1 MIFRNLDSTGDWVL
15 GYGKSSYVRDEAAIE
30 TNIKTRLASWVGNC
44 PWDLTAGVD
53 WINRLDAN
61 QAAQLQL
68 DLSNVIA
75 QSAGVVN
82 VTFVEGVLDGKTR
95 NFVVRYKVD
104 TVYSQSFTREV
115 DILLGA
121 QGN

>member
-75 QSAGVVN
+75 QSDGVVN

>member
-75 QSAGVVN
+75 QSDGVVN

-95 NFVVRYKVD
+95 NFVVRYNVD
-104 TVYSQSFTREV
+104 TVYSRSFSREV

>member
-1 MIFRNLDSTGDWVL
+1 MIFRNLTLAGDWVF
-15 GYGKSSYVRDEAAIE
+15 GAGKSSYARDEAAIE
-30 TNIKTRLASWVGNC
+30 ANIKTRLASWVGNC

-75 QSAGVVN
+75 QSFGVVN
-82 VTFVEGVLDGKTR
+82 VTFVEAVLDGKTR

-104 TVYSQSFTREV
+104 TVYSQSFAREV

>member
-1 MIFRNLDSTGDWVL
+1 MIFRNLTSTGDWVY
-15 GYGKSSYVRDEAAIE
+15 GAGKSSYAHDEAAIE

-75 QSAGVVN
+75 QSDGVVN

-104 TVYSQSFTREV
+104 TMYSQSFPKEV
-115 DILLGA
+115 NILLGA

>member
-1 MIFRNLDSTGDWVL
+1 MIFRNLTSTGDWVY
-15 GYGKSSYVRDEAAIE
+15 GAGKSAHARDEAAIE
-30 TNIKTRLASWVGNC
+30 ANIQTRLASWVGNC
-44 PWDLTAGVD
+44 PWDLSAGID

-75 QSAGVVN
+75 QSYGVVN
-82 VTFVEGVLDGKTR
+82 VTFVEAALDGKTR
-95 NFVVRYKVD
+95 NFVVRYRVD
-104 TVYSQSFTREV
+104 TVYSQSFAREV